1 MDHADFGKYLAQ
13 QRELRGL
20 SLGDVAKETKISES
34 LLKALETG
42 QTERLPT
49 RIFVLNYVRAY
60 ALAVGLNAEDTVLRY
75 EEIDKTVQTVPP
87 PQALERARRKKAIVQ
102 LLIIV
107 LVLAAAAAA
116 FLWWSRPPTR
126 LPH

>member
-13 QRELRGL
+13 QRALRGL
-20 SLGDVAKETKISES
+20 SLADVAKETKISES
-34 LLKALETG
+34 LLKALESG

-87 PQALERARRKKAIVQ
+87 PPALERARQRKAWVQ
-102 LLIIV
+102 LLVIV
-107 LVLAAAAAA
+107 LVVAAAAAA
-116 FLWWSRPPTR
+116 FFWWNRPPIR